1 MDVFAIL
8 EKFGI
13 PVAVACAFGFFIWR
27 QNQFIQSELMEEL
40 DESFKRLEN
49 IVIGLINAQ
58 KKHSMDLRGLSK
70 SYESMAYI
78 IKKLSGNGLKDK
90 MK

>member
-1 MDVFAIL
+1 MDLFAIL

-13 PVAVACAFGFFIWR
+13 PVAVACAFGFFIWK
-27 QNQFIQSELMEEL
+27 QNQFIQQDLMDEL

-49 IVIGLINAQ
+49 ITIGLINAQ
-58 KKHSMDLRGLSK
+58 KKHSLDLRGLSK

-90 MK
+90 FK

>member
-13 PVAVACAFGFFIWR
+13 PVAVACAFGFFIWK
-27 QNQFIQSELMEEL
+27 QNQFIQKELMDEM
-40 DESFKRLEN
+40 DESFTRLEN

-58 KKHSMDLRGLSK
+58 KKHALDLKGISN